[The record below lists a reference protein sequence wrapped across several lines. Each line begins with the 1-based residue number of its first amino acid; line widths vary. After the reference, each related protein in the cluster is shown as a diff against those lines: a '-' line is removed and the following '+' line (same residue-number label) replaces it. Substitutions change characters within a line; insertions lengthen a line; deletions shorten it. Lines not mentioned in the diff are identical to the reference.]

1 MNDILPLAINPTE
14 VPPYDT
20 ADSDGPVGFYDPALA
35 AWTTALTI
43 ARSGILSIDEVAAML
58 RCSVD
63 TVRRIP
69 VDDLASYDGP
79 GRGVLYLMDDVRSYL
94 QHRKRRVKRRSG
106 MSQPANFRPDPKA
119 GAINPAA
126 RAAKALTAGARA

>member
-14 VPPYDT
+14 ASSHDPTDN
-20 ADSDGPVGFYDPALA
+20 DGRVDVYDPALTA
-35 AWTTALTI
+35 LTTALTI
-43 ARSGILSIDEVAAML
+43 ARSGILSIEEVAAML
-58 RCSVD
+58 RCSID

-79 GRGVLYLMDDVRSYL
+79 GRGVLYLMDDVRTYL
-94 QHRKRRVKRRSG
+94 QHRKRRIKRRSG
-106 MSQPANFRPDPKA
+106 LGQPANFRPDPNA

-126 RAAKALTAGARA
+126 RAAKALTAGART